1 MRLPLPFLSHP
12 SAHNLT
18 STAIPLPLPLRAPSH
33 SHEAVSLP
41 VPSLSSITTTL
52 HRSAALKSRL
62 HLLLAAL
69 STLRSDYPAAEA
81 HLAHAV
87 RVARAHADA
96 GEADDDDATETET
109 ESDLAGTLAP
119 VALAWALVRC
129 ARAARE
135 GKDEREA
142 QRALE
147 AVLDATARGPRPTT
161 AQGAHMRRCAALSLL
176 LLRLGNP
183 GLAADGGVT
192 STDALARLLTSSSS
206 SALPAA
212 SSPSSPAAAAAFP
225 PRTSAPARLATAL
238 ASALTVGSITASKTA
253 LSQALTLTNQMG
265 ATHARAGVLALLANV
280 FLWTREGEVRV
291 PSSLYWG
298 LLAVA
303 DALLLNSPLPRSP
316 DPTTGPKDA
325 RLCPAPRVVVRL
337 GGPAPHSRWRPRR
350 ARAPEPLARR
360 ATRRCVLPPSPLL
373 PSASHSRGADKT
385 KRRTTSAVA
394 ARAQR
399 ATARAPTEG
408 SSSPRRSAPTARAG
422 RCSRGRRATRS
433 RGRRCSRG
441 MSRWRGREG
450 GARYL
455 SRSQGE
461 VGGHA

>member
-1 MRLPLPFLSHP
+1 MRVRLPLPFLSHP

-41 VPSLSSITTTL
+41 VPSLPSITTTL

-212 SSPSSPAAAAAFP
+212 SSPSSPAAAFP

-280 FLWTREGEVRV
+280 FLWTREREVRV
-291 PSSLYWG
+291 PRSLYWG
-298 LLAVA
+298 LSLWLMLFCSTPLSLARPTRRQA
-303 DALLLNSPLPRSP
+303 QKMLASALRLASSFGSAAPHRTVDGVPVGHARLSLWLGERLAGASCPPPPSCPPRRTRAGLTKRNNGRPPLSPRARRELPREP
-316 DPTTGPKDA
+316 QRRGA
-325 RLCPAPRVVVRL
+325 
-337 GGPAPHSRWRPRR
+337 PRR
-350 ARAPEPLARR
+350 AGAR
-360 ATRRCVLPPSPLL
+360 
-373 PSASHSRGADKT
+373 
-385 KRRTTSAVA
+385 
-394 ARAQR
+394 Q
-399 ATARAPTEG
+399 
-408 SSSPRRSAPTARAG
+408 PRVQGDA
-422 RCSRGRRATRS
+422 
-433 RGRRCSRG
+433 
-441 MSRWRGREG
+441 REG
-450 GARYL
+450 GA
-455 SRSQGE
+455 
-461 VGGHA
+461 